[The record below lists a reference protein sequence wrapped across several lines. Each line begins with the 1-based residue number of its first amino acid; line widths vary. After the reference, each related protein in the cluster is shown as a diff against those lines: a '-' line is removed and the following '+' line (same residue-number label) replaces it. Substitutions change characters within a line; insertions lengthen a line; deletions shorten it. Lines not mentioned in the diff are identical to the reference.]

1 MTVFG
6 DSCAWRP
13 GACGTTEYV
22 AYVSAKTRCQNPKN
36 PQWKYYAP
44 AESSFGFPPS
54 RYSGIT
60 WAAVLKLYRS
70 ADIDFEIGNVHWTTR
85 QESAKNRKVYRKA
98 TYRKVSRTT
107 TCGHPKH
114 HAKGLCRL
122 CYEGTPKV
130 RARRPTYAAA
140 RYATTPR
147 KITARINS
155 WPYLDRQHYA
165 FGLCVACYRVSP
177 QGHAVKRR
185 HEISPKRK
193 TDLRALRRRKPAEPH
208 APKCLLRRGVGPRP
222 GSRVDQHLWGH
233 LDRPHKSNGRCQ
245 SCYDAFRRP
254 RKPHRLCYR
263 CTVDPESRRL
273 GMRTKPKIHVL
284 RSSPSPLAPTAEED
298 PRS

>member
-6 DSCAWRP
+6 DSCAWLH

-36 PQWKYYAP
+36 PQWKYYGARGIEFRFPSFAVFRDHLGRRP
-44 AESSFGFPPS
+44 AGKILGLIRPD
-54 RYSGIT
+54 GH
-60 WAAVLKLYRS
+60 
-70 ADIDFEIGNVHWTTR
+70 FEIGNVHWTTR

-98 TYRKVSRTT
+98 TYRKARTT

-114 HAKGLCRL
+114 HAKGLCRS

-130 RARRPTYAAA
+130 RARKATYAAA
-140 RYATTPR
+140 RYVPTPR

-155 WPYLDRQHYA
+155 CGHLDRQHYA

-185 HEISPKRK
+185 YATSPKGKQTCARY
-193 TDLRALRRRKPAEPH
+193 AAKPANRTRQN
-208 APKCLLRRGVGPRP
+208 AYSAARYIPRP
-222 GSRVDQHLWGH
+222 APASINTCGH

-254 RKPHRLCYR
+254 RKPA
-263 CTVDPESRRL
+263 P
-273 GMRTKPKIHVL
+273 
-284 RSSPSPLAPTAEED
+284 PLLPV
-298 PRS
+298 